1 MINLKKIVF
10 FINQYQK
17 HLQKKW
23 KSLLLLFIFPIVFI
37 SIIALMMIS
46 LLNSRL
52 DSSSIQ
58 IALVDEDD
66 TQETK
71 MIRGFLQTSFEQDGN
86 IELLLLEKED
96 AIDYIEDNVIS
107 AYIVIP
113 KDFTGKMYQGESLTI
128 PIVGNSKQ
136 QSESFIA
143 KEIIDSFTRYIE
155 SAQANILT
163 VYDYARKT
171 NMAETEY
178 HQYRYDQFL
187 EFTLFTLGKG
197 KLVTEEKVTNIMT
210 SSPTHFFTL
219 SGWFVAFSI
228 WLLGFYVLLRK
239 EETSAMDIR
248 LTLLGVSKWQN
259 VCSKIIVS
267 FISSLIF
274 AIILFYTIVI
284 IMNLELYLIDYLR
297 LLQYAALYG
306 IILLLSFALID
317 IWFKS
322 SKTVLILQMFC
333 LFLTVLLSGSIIPSI
348 YLPVSLQNFLPFI
361 YSNETF
367 NWMVDITL
375 EERNY
380 AEYNSLYLT
389 ALIGILVSWGSTV
402 VKKRWIN

>member
-1 MINLKKIVF
+1 
-10 FINQYQK
+10 
-17 HLQKKW
+17 
-23 KSLLLLFIFPIVFI
+23 
-37 SIIALMMIS
+37 MMIS